1 MRKYVLF
8 KNDVVLFSF
17 HLLRCIRESSFQHT
31 DLACSS
37 RLDGSTMCGRVAV
50 SIMSTLLFNAF
61 FFLKSV
67 ANNAVLSLIP
77 LPLYLAVIVMC
88 ATVIFVRI
96 EQGAVKQSIRNAE
109 HVKSNNEILKK
120 KNEDLVEI
128 QKQLQADEDEL
139 TKMYEKWLDD
149 DGMKMQ
155 DTKSRIKELTDKINS
170 VLKSQDQHTDL
181 LEDKEA
187 VLDAKEA
194 MLTDLHVQLRQKNTM
209 MKQMK
214 MQIRKLNGTLPEIIE
229 KQPDDDDW
237 AW

>member
-1 MRKYVLF
+1 MVQ
-8 KNDVVLFSF
+8 VVDGTVSFDEQNLTLPPLFS
-17 HLLRCIRESSFQHT
+17 T
-31 DLACSS
+31 
-37 RLDGSTMCGRVAV
+37 
-50 SIMSTLLFNAF
+50 
-61 FFLKSV
+61 
-67 ANNAVLSLIP
+67 P
-77 LPLYLAVIVMC
+77 LHAMAAVIVMC

-120 KNEDLVEI
+120 KNEDLIEI

-149 DGMKMQ
+149 DGVKMQ

-170 VLKSQDQHTDL
+170 VLKSQDQHTSL
-181 LEDKEA
+181 LEDKEF
-187 VLDAKEA
+187 VLDQKEA

>member
-1 MRKYVLF
+1 
-8 KNDVVLFSF
+8 
-17 HLLRCIRESSFQHT
+17 
-31 DLACSS
+31 
-37 RLDGSTMCGRVAV
+37 
-50 SIMSTLLFNAF
+50 
-61 FFLKSV
+61 
-67 ANNAVLSLIP
+67 
-77 LPLYLAVIVMC
+77 MC